1 MPENLD
7 EQTAQTSGS
16 AGQEAAN
23 PFDTSAEESE
33 LQALQAEITQAQAS
47 LEGDFAKYW
56 AENNDTPET
65 DELYFEDKEAFMK
78 KVLQDQNAYL
88 DERLRPKIQRA
99 NELGADISQK
109 QQFGAIDSAVKA
121 FKEKHPD
128 VDENE
133 LMKFFNEQ
141 IPPEVQAQLQQLP
154 PEQFFE
160 ELLALYNGV
169 TGGAGEQAQGE
180 EQLPQQ
186 INGVASSEGVA
197 NGVSGENPFERM

>member
-65 DELYFEDKEAFMK
+65 DELYFEDKEAFIK

-88 DERLRPKIQRA
+88 DEGLRPKMQRA

-197 NGVSGENPFERM
+197 NGASGENPFERM